1 MSENIAKIRNDF
13 PALSQKVNNRQLVYF
28 DNAATTLN
36 PVSVQ
41 QAVSDYYNT
50 INSNVHRGVH
60 TLSQQATDAFENA
73 RKTVQK
79 FINAENPGEIVFT
92 KGTTEAINLVAY
104 SFGKEFIKEG
114 DEIIISQM
122 EHHANIVPWQ
132 MVCEERGAKLK
143 IIPINEAGEL
153 NLDELKNLFSRKTK
167 IVSVTHISNVLGT
180 INPVKEIVDISH
192 KNNVPVMIDGAQ
204 GIVHEKV
211 DVKELDCDLYCF
223 SGHKIYG
230 PMGIGVLYG
239 KEKRLEQLP
248 PYQTG
253 GEMIQKVT
261 FEKTTFNELP
271 FKFEA
276 GTPNVGGAIGLE
288 AALNYL
294 KETGLEDIFDYEEKL
309 LDYAVK
315 KLSEI
320 EGFKIYGTAGKK
332 SGVISFLL
340 DGIHQYDAGTI
351 LDKLGIAVRT
361 GNHCAQ
367 PLVDS
372 LGITGTIR
380 ASFAMYNTKEE
391 IDIFA
396 GAILKVKEMNIS
408 LPKKGL

>member
-1 MSENIAKIRNDF
+1 MKESTLNKIRSDF
-13 PALSQKVNNRQLVYF
+13 PALNQKINGRPLIYF

-36 PVSVQ
+36 PASVQ
-41 QAVSDYYNT
+41 DALSNYYNT

-60 TLSQQATDAFENA
+60 SLSQQATDAFENA

-79 FINAENPGEIVFT
+79 FINAENTSEIIFT

-114 DEIIISQM
+114 DEIIISVM

-132 MVCEERGAKLK
+132 MVCEEKGAKLK
-143 IIPINEAGEL
+143 IIPMDDTG
-153 NLDELKNLFSRKTK
+153 NLIIEDFENLITEKTK
-167 IVSVTHISNVLGT
+167 IVSVSHISNVLG
-180 INPVKEIVDISH
+180 IVNPVKKIIEISH
-192 KNNVPVMIDGAQ
+192 KYNIPVMIDGAQ
-204 GIVHEKV
+204 GIVHREI
-211 DVKELDCDLYCF
+211 DVTELDCDFYCF

-230 PMGIGVLYG
+230 PMGVGVLYG
-239 KEKRLEQLP
+239 KEKWLEQLP

-253 GEMIQKVT
+253 GEMINRVT

-294 KETGLEDIFDYEEKL
+294 WETGLGDIHNYEDKL
-309 LDYAVK
+309 LDYATK
-315 KLSEI
+315 KLSKT
-320 EGFKIYGTAGKK
+320 EGLKIYGVAGNK

-367 PLVDS
+367 PLIDS

-396 GAILKVKEMNIS
+396 DAILKVQEM
-408 LPKKGL
+408 LG